1 MAQVIYDYNAQAST
15 IANATVQTISQ
26 GASQLAGDGTASYGM
41 SLTGTNCDWG
51 SVARVKCKA
60 GGQLLQ
66 DVARAHLDAF
76 IQRMTTSKWAMAAA
90 DTTATIW
97 PGYTVDSKSMEERYA
112 CGFPIGQS
120 PTVEVDLDGT
130 GAAGTLTL
138 GWRLYEGPPAFYPL
152 LLGSAMNIAAGSTA
166 ARFPI
171 TQGGL
176 LRGFSINTTGLSTFR
191 LVVNGKQ
198 LFNLSGPLLQ
208 QCQAYEG
215 QDGSSTDVLFFK
227 ITDMVPVTAGNSFV
241 QIDTAAGTWGGVTNE
256 ITLYSYVPQIT
267 NDAGA

>member
-26 GASQLAGDGTASYGM
+26 GASQLAGDGVCAYLM
-41 SLTGTNCDWG
+41 SLTGTNNDWG
-51 SVARVKCKA
+51 SVARLKVKA

-66 DVARAHLDAF
+66 DVAQVHLAAF

-138 GWRLYEGPPAFYPL
+138 GWRLYEGTPAFYPL
-152 LLGSAMNIAAGSTA
+152 LLGSAMNIAASSTA
-166 ARFPI
+166 ARFPL

-176 LRGFSINTTGLSTFR
+176 LRGFSIPTTGLTSLR
-191 LVVNGKQ
+191 LVINGIQ
-198 LFNLSGPLLQ
+198 IFNLSRPLLAQ
-208 QCQAYEG
+208 SQAYEG
-215 QDGSSTDVLFFK
+215 QDGSSTDILFFK
-227 ITDMVPVTAGNSFV
+227 ITEMVPITAGNSFI
-241 QIDTAAGTWGGVTNE
+241 QCDTSGSWGGVGNE
-256 ITLYSYVPQIT
+256 VTLYSYAPQVTT
-267 NDAGA
+267 NNGA